1 MSPPAPAPFVPWILR
16 LLAWAV
22 GVSLLAAWSGPASA
36 RAATARS
43 ERVET
48 PVATL
53 QGVRVRLEW
62 PAGADRGHR
71 DRYYHVPKHRT
82 VVHHVY
88 HRPAPPPRR
97 VVVVHHAPR
106 PAPVVY
112 HQQAH
117 PHNGAAILVG
127 AVLGAAILH
136 HVVTGY

>member
-1 MSPPAPAPFVPWILR
+1 MLHFIGSLGGPSRVKCAGVNFKRSLAMFKKLAVLAAALLVSAPAL
-16 LLAWAV
+16 
-22 GVSLLAAWSGPASA
+22 
-36 RAATARS
+36 
-43 ERVET
+43 
-48 PVATL
+48 
-53 QGVRVRLEW
+53 
-62 PAGADRGHR
+62 ADRGHR

-112 HQQAH
+112 HQHAQ
-117 PHNGAAILVG
+117 PHNGAAIVVG

-136 HVVTGY
+136 HVITGY